1 MIKDLLFRSTGASAP
16 VVLAAVIFAV
26 SCSKPGSGSDNS
38 GPGSGST
45 TSVETRSKVAA
56 NQRPAFP
63 DQTRV
68 NAITTQTTISSSI
81 IATGLSYP
89 WGIDFLPD
97 GRMMVTERTGSIR
110 IVTGNGTVGAALT
123 GVPPVQTGGE
133 GGLLDIKLAPDFATS
148 RQVFWTYV
156 EPNSSAGL
164 NCVARG
170 RLSGN
175 EKALE
180 DVIVIYRNQ
189 AQANTTNHYGSRM
202 LFDAGGLLYVTF
214 GERSADEIRVQ
225 AQQ

>member
-81 IATGLSYP
+81 IASGLSYP

-97 GRMMVTERTGSIR
+97 GHRKNGQHPHRYRQWNSRSGPDGRAPGSNR
-110 IVTGNGTVGAALT
+110 
-123 GVPPVQTGGE
+123 
-133 GGLLDIKLAPDFATS
+133 
-148 RQVFWTYV
+148 R
-156 EPNSSAGL
+156 
-164 NCVARG
+164 
-170 RLSGN
+170 
-175 EKALE
+175 
-180 DVIVIYRNQ
+180 
-189 AQANTTNHYGSRM
+189 
-202 LFDAGGLLYVTF
+202 
-214 GERSADEIRVQ
+214 
-225 AQQ
+225 